1 MKFRF
6 KNIVVFI
13 FLIFAFESFSQ
24 QVALNTQFY
33 HFDFIVNP
41 SLSGKKEFNPIYLS
55 YRNQWTGFNGSPETI
70 QFGGSLAVNSKN
82 AFGVQF
88 FQDIHGGAY
97 KQNGLQFNYARHFPI
112 KINHEISFGA
122 GLLLDQ
128 FSGDFSNLD
137 LVNPNDDVYLI
148 GQESKLLTDFNVGV
162 NYSYNNFSFGLAAF
176 NLLQSKISNNSI
188 NLTNRLSRQYHLLT
202 SYSFKVDSNLVLEPK
217 VLVRALESGIYHG
230 DLILLSK
237 INDLYILGFS
247 HRFKTAW
254 SFIAG
259 LDFNGAL
266 ISYSY
271 DFSSGL
277 QNYTGSTHEIILG
290 YKFKKTEF
298 KKKIRDRDFDG
309 IVDRKDLCPDVPGTV
324 DNNGCP
330 KTIINYTTEQTIET
344 IDTILENDILMQID
358 SSQIA
363 SEIDTNT
370 FEIDSIVDTLK
381 DTLVKTLEEV
391 EINLIF
397 DNIEFEFD
405 NSYVKAQYFTDLL
418 RIIEILKENPTWE
431 LLIEGHTDAKRN
443 VALAR
448 RILKNQGKEYSIET
462 HDKMS
467 KKYNKLLSQRRTDFV
482 VAFFVKN
489 GILKSRLKSIGYGEE
504 KPITTNETE
513 LGRQKNRRVEVTII
527 K

>member
-1 MKFRF
+1 MKFRI
-6 KNIVVFI
+6 KHIVVFALLFI
-13 FLIFAFESFSQ
+13 AFESFSQ

-41 SLSGKKEFNPIYLS
+41 SLSGKKDFNPIYLS

-70 QFGGSLAVNSKN
+70 QFGGSLAINSKN
-82 AFGVQF
+82 AIGVQF

-97 KQNGLQFNYARHFPI
+97 KQSGLQFNYAKHFPI
-112 KINHEISFGA
+112 NINHEISFGT

-148 GQESKLLTDFNVGV
+148 GQESKLLADLNFGV
-162 NYSYNNFSFGLAAF
+162 NYSYNNFNFGLSAF
-176 NLLQSKISNNSI
+176 NLFQSKISNNSI
-188 NLTNRLSRQYHLLT
+188 NLTNRLSRQYQLLS
-202 SYSFKVDSNLVLEPK
+202 SYSFKIDSNVVLEPK

-237 INDLYILGFS
+237 INDLYILGVS
-247 HRFKTAW
+247 HRLNTAW

-290 YKFKKTEF
+290 YKFKKGEI
-298 KKKIRDRDFDG
+298 KRKVKDRDFDG
-309 IVDRKDLCPDVPGTV
+309 IVDRKDLCPDEPGLI

-330 KTIINYTTEQTIET
+330 KRTINHTTEQTIQ
-344 IDTILENDILMQID
+344 ILDTISENDMVMQID
-358 SSQIA
+358 SNQLEA
-363 SEIDTNT
+363 IDTIII
-370 FEIDSIVDTLK
+370 EIDSIVETLK
-381 DTLVKTLEEV
+381 DTVVKTIDEV
-391 EINLIF
+391 EIDLIF
-397 DNIEFEFD
+397 GNIEFEFD
-405 NSYVKAQYFTDLL
+405 KSFVKDQYFPDLL
-418 RIIEILKENPTWE
+418 RIVEILKANPTWK

-443 VALAR
+443 VALAK
-448 RILKNQGKEYSIET
+448 RILKAKGKEYSIEA
-462 HDKMS
+462 HDQMS

-482 VAFFVKN
+482 VAYFVKN
-489 GILKSRLKSIGYGEE
+489 GILKSRLKSIGHGEE
-504 KPITTNETE
+504 QPITTNETE